1 MRRTRSLLCLVML
14 MRQLLVLAVSA
25 APPSSQP
32 ALAMAVYLHP
42 T

>member
-1 MRRTRSLLCLVML
+1 MKRTRSLLCLVML
-14 MRQLLVLAVSA
+14 MSQLLVLVVSA

-32 ALAMAVYLHP
+32 SLAMTVYLNP

>member
-1 MRRTRSLLCLVML
+1 MRHRRSQLCLLML
-14 MRQLLVLAVSA
+14 MSQLLVLAVSA

-32 ALAMAVYLHP
+32 ALAMTVYLNP

>member
-1 MRRTRSLLCLVML
+1 MKRTRSLLYLVML
-14 MRQLLVLAVSA
+14 MSQLLVLVVAA

-32 ALAMAVYLHP
+32 SLAMTVYLDP

>member
-1 MRRTRSLLCLVML
+1 MKPTQSLLCLVML
-14 MRQLLVLAVSA
+14 MRQLLGLAVSV

>member
-1 MRRTRSLLCLVML
+1 MKRTRSLLCFVLL
-14 MRQLLVLAVSA
+14 MTQLLVLVVSA

-32 ALAMAVYLHP
+32 SLVMTVYLHP

>member
-14 MRQLLVLAVSA
+14 MSQLLVLAVSA

-32 ALAMAVYLHP
+32 SLAIVVYLHP